1 MPTITSMH
9 MRRGRPERFIVTTED
24 EQEFV
29 LTPEIVLKHGIAPR
43 KEFTDEEFIQILE
56 EDALRQAKDQALRYL
71 SIRPHSRKELFRK
84 MREKGY
90 RKPIIEQVLA
100 DLERLDLVNDEQFAR
115 LFIQNE
121 LRLRPVGRALLKQ
134 KLLSRGIPQPLC
146 EQLLSELFPE
156 SLEIEFVHRLANKFL
171 KHREHLPPAKRRE
184 KLVRYLQNKGF
195 LWEQIQ
201 EVLGPMQD

>member
-1 MPTITSMH
+1 V
-9 MRRGRPERFIVTTED
+9 VTTED

-29 LTPEIVLKHGIAPR
+29 LTPEIVLKYSIAPR

-71 SIRPHSRKELFRK
+71 SIRPHSRQELFRK

-90 RKPIIEQVLA
+90 RKPVIEQVLA

-121 LRLRPVGRALLKQ
+121 LRLRPAGRALLKQ

-146 EQLLSELFPE
+146 DRLLSELFPE
-156 SLEIEFVHRLANKFL
+156 SLELEFVHRLAEKFL
-171 KHREHLPPAKRRE
+171 KHKEHLPPTKRRE
-184 KLVRYLQNKGF
+184 KLVRYLQSKGF
-195 LWEQIQ
+195 HWEQIQ
-201 EVLGPMQD
+201 EVVALVQD